1 MNWDDD
7 DNQSPTGSESTPS
20 AFSVPVDAI
29 AADPPPVTTPVQP
42 KGIFIPRFIALA
54 VLVVALSGG
63 GFVLGHYIV
72 TPPRQS
78 TPQSRFTF
86 PSSGNSGFPNY
97 TITPPSYS
105 APKLTPAQKK
115 ANAAAAKI
123 ATKVDPGIVDITST
137 FSTQGSTAMGTGM
150 ILSSNGLVLTNNH
163 VIEDATS
170 IVARDVATNTTY
182 KATVVGYD
190 LTKDVALLQL
200 SDASGLTT
208 VKTGD
213 SSKLTTGDKIVGIGN
228 AGGVG
233 GTPSYA
239 AGTVKALDQ
248 TITAGDESNP
258 AGSEKLNGLLEV
270 NANILPGDSG
280 GPLVTSK
287 GRVVGMDTAGSSANG
302 GFGFEQFGVAN
313 TSRGYAIPINEA
325 LKIVRSIENGNS
337 STNVHVGATAFLG
350 VEFDSAT
357 TVLPGEPG
365 KTATP
370 GVALAGVVS
379 GDPAANAGLV
389 AGDVITSINGHA
401 VTTGTQLQAALLT
414 LRPGNTVTI
423 GYVNANG
430 VASTATAT
438 LASGPAQ

>member
-1 MNWDDD
+1 MNWDDN
-7 DNQSPTGSESTPS
+7 DNVSAAAEES
-20 AFSVPVDAI
+20 A
-29 AADPPPVTTPVQP
+29 TTPPDVATSNAPATATTAP

-54 VLVVALSGG
+54 ILVIALSGG

-72 TPPRQS
+72 TPPRQAS
-78 TPQSRFTF
+78 PQSRFTF
-86 PSSGNSGFPNY
+86 PSGGNSGFPNY
-97 TITPPSYS
+97 TITPPSFS
-105 APKLTPAQKK
+105 APKLTPTQKK

-123 ATKVDPGIVDITST
+123 ATKVDPGLVDITST
-137 FSTQGSTAMGTGM
+137 YSTQGSTAMGTGM
-150 ILSSNGLVLTNNH
+150 ILTSSGLVLTNNH

-200 SDASGLTT
+200 TNASGLTT

-213 SSKLTTGDKIVGIGN
+213 SSKLATGDTIVGIGN
-228 AGGVG
+228 AGGAG

-248 TITAGDESNP
+248 SITAGDESNP
-258 AGSEKLNGLLEV
+258 AGSEKLNGLVEV
-270 NANILPGDSG
+270 NADILPGDSG
-280 GPLVTSK
+280 GPLVTAK
-287 GRVVGMDTAGSSANG
+287 GRVIGMDTAGSSANG
-302 GFGFEQFGVAN
+302 GFGFEQFGVAT

-325 LKIVRSIENGNS
+325 LKIVKSIENGNS
-337 STNVHVGATAFLG
+337 STNVHVGDTAFLG

-370 GVALAGVVS
+370 GVTLAGVVS

-389 AGDVITSINGHA
+389 AGDIITSLNGHA
-401 VTTGTQLQAALLT
+401 VTTGTQLQAELLT
-414 LRPGNTVTI
+414 LRPGNKVTI
-423 GYVNANG
+423 GYTNANG

-438 LASGPAQ
+438 LASGPPQ